1 MIGLIGGSGLYG
13 IPGFEVS
20 ERRRVETPYGLPS
33 DDFLIGE
40 LSGRPVAFLPRH
52 SSRHNIPPHK
62 VNYRA
67 NIRGF
72 RDLGAERVIAV
83 SAVGGINS
91 GLRPGEIVLLSQII
105 DFTKSRV
112 NTFYDGDDVVHVDFT
127 EPYCPELR
135 ESLVRASESV
145 GISLRDSGTYVCVEG
160 PRLETAAEIAF
171 FSSMG
176 ADVVGMTGMPEAV
189 LARESELCY
198 AALAVVTNLA
208 AGISPARLTT
218 REVVETMNRSAGD
231 VNALLTAAVGLIPP
245 SRGCRC
251 GEALKDAGM

>member
-1 MIGLIGGSGLYG
+1 MIGLIGGSGLYD
-13 IPGFEVS
+13 IPGFRVS
-20 ERRRVETPYGLPS
+20 ERRVVETPYGFPS
-33 DDFLIGE
+33 DEFVIGE
-40 LSGRPVAFLPRH
+40 LCGRSVAFLPRH
-52 SSRHNIPPHK
+52 SYKHNIPPHK

-72 RDLGAERVIAV
+72 RELGVERVIAV

-91 GLRPGEIVLLSQII
+91 RLRPGDIVLLSQLI
-105 DFTKSRV
+105 DFTRSRV
-112 NTFYDGDDVVHVDFT
+112 NTFYDDGDVVHVDFT

-135 ESLVRASESV
+135 ESLLRASESG
-145 GISLRDSGTYVCVEG
+145 GIKLRDSGTYICVEG

-189 LARESELCY
+189 LARECELCY
-198 AALAVVTNLA
+198 AALTVVTNLA
-208 AGISPARLTT
+208 AGISPARLTAK
-218 REVVETMNRSAGD
+218 EVVETMNRSAGEIND
-231 VNALLTAAVGLIPP
+231 LLTAAVGIVPK
-245 SRGCRC
+245 SRRCQC